1 MAVQIDENSQYLFTH
16 LNKVNKPQPRGNK
29 GNIGNKGNKGNK
41 VMNQNKVLKL
51 PLSTLKYLMYPK
63 VP

>member
-1 MAVQIDENSQYLFTH
+1 MFPHNNDENIDILVVTTVQ
-16 LNKVNKPQPRGNK
+16 NKVNKPQSRGNK
-29 GNIGNKGNKGNK
+29 GNIGNKGNK